1 MFEWVMNRV
10 VKNKKTIFL
19 LQKDNDT
26 DWERE

>member
-10 VKNKKTIFL
+10 VKNKTIFL